1 MPKALKIIIKAKI
14 IFILL
19 SISIFTYAAE
29 WEKLAPGIEYSDVS
43 DNSIINIRHIHA
55 FRIDLNNYKLQL
67 SFAKNLHEEPA
78 VAENFAEQNS
88 ALIAINGG
96 FFDKAFHPLGLRVND
111 NKQLN
116 PIKYISWWGVFYIS
130 KGRAFISNAR
140 SFNKNQPLDFAVQSG
155 PRLIIENKIPS
166 LKPGYAER
174 SALGITKSGKVII
187 LVTQNNPL
195 TTTALANIM
204 RSDPIN
210 CVNALNLDGGSS
222 TQLYAKIKD
231 FKLNVLGFSE
241 VSDAILV
248 KSI

>member
-1 MPKALKIIIKAKI
+1 MPKALKNIIKTKI
-14 IFILL
+14 IFVLL
-19 SISIFTYAAE
+19 GLSVFTYASE

-55 FRIDLNNYKLQL
+55 FRIDLKTHKLQL

-78 VAENFAEQNS
+78 VAENYAVQNA
-88 ALIAINGG
+88 ALLAINGG
-96 FFDKAFHPLGLRVND
+96 FFDKSFHPLGLRISN

-116 PIKYISWWGVFYIS
+116 PIKYISWWGIFYIS
-130 KGRAFISNAR
+130 NSRAFISNSR

-155 PRLIIENKIPS
+155 PRLIIDNKIPS

-174 SALGITKSGKVII
+174 SALGITKNGKVII
-187 LVTQNNPL
+187 LVTQNTPL
-195 TTTALANIM
+195 TTTALANLM
-204 RSDPIN
+204 QSEPLN
-210 CVNALNLDGGSS
+210 CVNAINLDGGSS
-222 TQLYAKIKD
+222 TQLFAKIND

-241 VSDAILV
+241 VSDAIIV

>member
-1 MPKALKIIIKAKI
+1 MPKALKNIIKAKI
-14 IFILL
+14 IFVLL
-19 SISIFTYAAE
+19 GISIFTYASD

-55 FRIDLNNYKLQL
+55 FRIDLKNHKLQL

-78 VAENFAEQNS
+78 VVENYAEQNS
-88 ALIAINGG
+88 ALLAINGG
-96 FFDKAFHPLGLRVND
+96 FFDKAFHPLGLRISN
-111 NKQLN
+111 NKQFN

-130 KGRAFISNAR
+130 KNQAFISNAR
-140 SFNKNQPLDFAVQSG
+140 GFNKNQLIDFAVQSG

-195 TTTALANIM
+195 TTTDLAHLM
-204 RSDPIN
+204 QSKPLN

-222 TQLYAKIKD
+222 TQLYAKIND
-231 FKLNVLGFSE
+231 FKLNILGFSE

-248 KSI
+248 K